1 MEIKISKEIKE
12 KVPQTKLAI
21 LKYTAD
27 VKETSTELW
36 AYMNETIIPEI
47 NKELENKNVTEFNN
61 VDSSRKA
68 YKAFGKDPGRY
79 RVSSEALIRRIK
91 QGKDL
96 YKINTVVDTN
106 NLISVESGFSAGSYD
121 IDCVKGDIV
130 LKLGKDG
137 ESYKGIGKDSVNIE
151 NLPVLCDDEG
161 PFGSPTSDSE
171 KAMIGLNSKNIITLI
186 YSFSENEDLSA
197 LLDKAAEYI
206 KKYTGAEN
214 IEKLIIEWKLY

>member
-1 MEIKISKEIKE
+1 MKMKIKISNEIKE
-12 KVPQTKLAI
+12 KVPQTKLAV

-27 VKETSTELW
+27 VKETSPELW
-36 AYMNETIIPEI
+36 EYMDETIIPQI
-47 NKELENKNVTEFNN
+47 NKKLEIQKVTEFKN
-61 VDSSRKA
+61 VASSRKA

-91 QGKDL
+91 QGKEL

-121 IDCVKGDIV
+121 IDCVNGDIT
-130 LKLGKDG
+130 LNIGKAG

-186 YSFSENEDLSA
+186 YSFSDDENLSS
-197 LLDKAAEYI
+197 LLDKAAEYL
-206 KKYTGAEN
+206 KKYAGAKN
-214 IEKLIIEWKLY
+214 IEKLIIE

>member
-1 MEIKISKEIKE
+1 MNIFISNEIKE
-12 KVPQTKLAI
+12 KVPCTKLI
-21 LKYTAD
+21 VFKYS
-27 VKETSTELW
+27 VVPEETSSSLW
-36 AYMNETIIPEI
+36 KFMDETIIPAI
-47 NKELENKNVTEFNN
+47 KLQLETTNVTELKN
-61 VDSSRKA
+61 VSSSRKA

-106 NLISVESGFSAGSYD
+106 NLISVESGFSVGSYD
-121 IDCVKGDIV
+121 AGQINGDIT
-130 LKLGKDG
+130 LKLGQAG

-151 NLPVLCDDEG
+151 NLPVLCDNDG

-171 KAMIGLNSKNIITLI
+171 KAMITLNSRDIITLI
-186 YSFSENEDLSA
+186 YVFADDENITALMEKSEQ
-197 LLDKAAEYI
+197 YI

-214 IEKLIIEWKLY
+214 VDKFIVD

>member
-1 MEIKISKEIKE
+1 MNISISSEIKE
-12 KVPQTKLAI
+12 KVPCTKLAV
-21 LKYTAD
+21 LKYNVDTA
-27 VKETSTELW
+27 ETNPELW
-36 AYMNETIIPEI
+36 NYMKENTIPAVL
-47 NKELENKNVTEFNN
+47 KELETKTVTELKNVDT
-61 VDSSRKA
+61 SRKA

-121 IDCVKGDIV
+121 CDCVNGDIV
-130 LKLGKDG
+130 LNLGHAG

-151 NLPVLCDDEG
+151 NLPVLCDNDG

-171 KAMIGLNSKNIITLI
+171 KAMISLSSKNIITLI
-186 YSFSENEDLSA
+186 YVFTDEEDLAA
-197 LLDKAAEYI
+197 LLDKSVAYLE
-206 KKYTGAEN
+206 KYAGAKN
-214 IEKLIIEWKLY
+214 IEKFVVE

>member
-1 MEIKISKEIKE
+1 M
-12 KVPQTKLAI
+12 
-21 LKYTAD
+21 D
-27 VKETSTELW
+27 
-36 AYMNETIIPEI
+36 ETIIPAV
-47 NKELENKNVTEFNN
+47 KLQLETTNVTELKN
-61 VDSSRKA
+61 VSSSRKA

-106 NLISVESGFSAGSYD
+106 NLISVESGFSVGSYD
-121 IDCVKGDIV
+121 AGQINGDIT
-130 LKLGKDG
+130 LKLGQAG

-151 NLPVLCDDEG
+151 NLPVLCDNDG

-171 KAMIGLNSKNIITLI
+171 KAMITLNSRDIITLI
-186 YSFSENEDLSA
+186 YVFADDEDITALMEKSEQ
-197 LLDKAAEYI
+197 YI

-214 IEKLIIEWKLY
+214 VDKFIVD

>member
-1 MEIKISKEIKE
+1 MNISISNEIKE
-12 KVPQTKLAI
+12 KVPCTKLAV
-21 LKYTAD
+21 LKYSVDTEETNPELWKYM
-27 VKETSTELW
+27 KENTIPAILNELETKTVTEL
-36 AYMNETIIPEI
+36 
-47 NKELENKNVTEFNN
+47 KNVDT
-61 VDSSRKA
+61 SRKA

-121 IDCVKGDIV
+121 CDCINGDIV
-130 LKLGKDG
+130 LNLGHAG

-151 NLPVLCDDEG
+151 NLPVLCDNDG

-171 KAMIGLNSKNIITLI
+171 KAMISLSSKNIITLI
-186 YSFSENEDLSA
+186 YVFTDEEDIDA
-197 LLDKAAEYI
+197 LLNKSAAYLE
-206 KKYTGAEN
+206 KYASAKN
-214 IEKLIIEWKLY
+214 IEKFVVE

>member
-1 MEIKISKEIKE
+1 MNIFISNEIKE
-12 KVPQTKLAI
+12 KVPCTKLI
-21 LKYTAD
+21 VFKYS
-27 VKETSTELW
+27 VIPEETSPSLW
-36 AYMNETIIPEI
+36 QYMDETIIPAV
-47 NKELENKNVTEFNN
+47 KLQLETTNVTELKN
-61 VDSSRKA
+61 VSSSRKA

-106 NLISVESGFSAGSYD
+106 NLISVESGFSVGSYD
-121 IDCVKGDIV
+121 AGQINGDIT
-130 LKLGKDG
+130 LKLGQAG

-151 NLPVLCDDEG
+151 NLPVLCDNDG

-171 KAMIGLNSKNIITLI
+171 KAMITLNSRDIITLI
-186 YSFSENEDLSA
+186 YVFADDEDITALMEKSEQ
-197 LLDKAAEYI
+197 YI

-214 IEKLIIEWKLY
+214 VDKFIVD

>member
-1 MEIKISKEIKE
+1 MKMKIKISNEIKE
-12 KVPQTKLAI
+12 KVPQTKLAV

-27 VKETSTELW
+27 VKETSPELW
-36 AYMNETIIPEI
+36 EYMDETIIPQI
-47 NKELENKNVTEFNN
+47 NKKLEIQKVTEFKN
-61 VDSSRKA
+61 VASSRKA

-91 QGKDL
+91 QGKEL

-106 NLISVESGFSAGSYD
+106 NLISVESGLSAGSYD
-121 IDCVKGDIV
+121 IDCVNGDIT
-130 LKLGKDG
+130 LNIGKAG

-186 YSFSENEDLSA
+186 YSFSDDENLSS
-197 LLDKAAEYI
+197 LLDKAAEYL
-206 KKYTGAEN
+206 KKYAGAKN
-214 IEKLIIEWKLY
+214 IEKLIIE

>member
-1 MEIKISKEIKE
+1 MNISISNEIKE
-12 KVPQTKLAI
+12 KVPCTKLAV
-21 LKYTAD
+21 LKYSVDTEETNPELWKYM
-27 VKETSTELW
+27 KENTIPAILNELETKTVTEL
-36 AYMNETIIPEI
+36 
-47 NKELENKNVTEFNN
+47 KNVDT
-61 VDSSRKA
+61 SRKA

-121 IDCVKGDIV
+121 CDCINGDIV
-130 LKLGKDG
+130 LNLGHAG

-151 NLPVLCDDEG
+151 NLPVLCDNDG

-171 KAMIGLNSKNIITLI
+171 KAMISLSSKNIILLFT
-186 YSFSENEDLSA
+186 FSLT
-197 LLDKAAEYI
+197 
-206 KKYTGAEN
+206 KK
-214 IEKLIIEWKLY
+214 ILMPF